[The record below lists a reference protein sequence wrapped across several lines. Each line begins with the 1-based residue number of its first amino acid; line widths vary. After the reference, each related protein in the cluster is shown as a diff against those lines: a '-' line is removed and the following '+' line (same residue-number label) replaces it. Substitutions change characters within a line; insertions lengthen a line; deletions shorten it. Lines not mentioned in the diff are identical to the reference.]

1 MAPRKRI
8 GTSKELSRQPK
19 YEPSGAK
26 DIQREQGI
34 VHSQSRA
41 YQNDSKYSKI
51 DKNSS
56 TFHEKSM
63 TNVLTATKTPKL
75 SSQGVPDVILVLN
88 KEEKKET
95 SKTKKRKN
103 AEK

>member
-1 MAPRKRI
+1 LAPRKRI
-8 GTSKELSRQPK
+8 GTSKALSRQPK

-41 YQNDSKYSKI
+41 YQNDSKYPKI
-51 DKNSS
+51 NRIYQ
-56 TFHEKSM
+56 FFYEKSM
-63 TNVLTATKTPKL
+63 TNALTATKTPQL

-88 KEEKKET
+88 KQEKIRNK
-95 SKTKKRKN
+95 
-103 AEK
+103 